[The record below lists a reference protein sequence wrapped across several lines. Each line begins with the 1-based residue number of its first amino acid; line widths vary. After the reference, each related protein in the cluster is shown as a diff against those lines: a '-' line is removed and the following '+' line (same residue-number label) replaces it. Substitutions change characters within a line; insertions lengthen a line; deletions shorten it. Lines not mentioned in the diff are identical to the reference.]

1 MAKPASGLPGNS
13 GHIHISLTDLEG
25 HNLFAHADTDTNAPW
40 PDIVSL
46 SDLGHSFLA
55 GLLNALPDL
64 MPLLA
69 PTINSYKRL
78 IENYWAPVHL
88 SWGLEDRL
96 ASITAIAA
104 ESVYSQSQT

>member
-25 HNLFAHADTDTNAPW
+25 HNLFARADTDTNAPW

-46 SDLGHSFLA
+46 SDLGRSFLA